1 MDLDTYKKTWDNQPE
16 ETNSVSKIDI
26 YKMAHSKSSS
36 VVKWVF
42 ILGVIELSI
51 GVCLNLFVP
60 DSYIE
65 VYNDLGLKKFINFSI
80 ILNYIIIVL
89 FLFLFYKNYKAVSST
104 ENTKRLLNN
113 ILRVRRTVKY
123 YIYYNL
129 TGALIFMIIIYT
141 TVFSDEA
148 LFIKNFNPENLEV
161 DINTLITSTIITL
174 IVVILVVLFIIWL
187 FYRVTY
193 GILLGRLKKNYKE
206 LDSLEHLK

>member
-1 MDLDTYKKTWDNQPE
+1 MDLDTYKKTWGNQPE

-51 GVCLNLFVP
+51 GVCLNLFIP
-60 DSYIE
+60 DGYIE
-65 VYNDLGLKKFINFSI
+65 DYNDLGLKKFIDYSI
-80 ILNYIIIVL
+80 ILNYIIIIL
-89 FLFLFYKNYKAVSST
+89 FLIIFYKNYKAVSST

-123 YIYYNL
+123 YVYYNL
-129 TGALIFMIIIYT
+129 TGAFIVMMIIYT
-141 TVFSDEA
+141 TLFSNEE
-148 LFIKNFNPENLEV
+148 LFIKKFNPENLEIN
-161 DINTLITSTIITL
+161 INTLITSAIISL
-174 IVVILVVLFIIWL
+174 IVVAILILFIIWL